1 MIKTF
6 FVLEMDEE
14 IKLKLEGLEVTEEE
28 DLSTTRSSQHL
39 DKELNELEETTLLA
53 DDIITDEEDNFFGKE
68 LNKKSPIEGELD
80 EDTVYENISC
90 IQKADHGNLQ
100 NLTFSGANLN
110 LRDISIL
117 AKYTHLQAVDVSHNQ
132 ISNLSALDNLNC
144 LLILNVSH
152 NLITKLLDFK
162 PPKNLKHANFSHNQI
177 EEIPDLS
184 AYHYLSELY
193 LDNNRISEI
202 KGLSKCHRL
211 SRLSLRYNHISK
223 IKNIESL
230 PLKYLNLS
238 NNQIFR
244 IENLETL
251 SWLRE
256 IDLSCNWISSL
267 QGLEKH
273 HLLESINVNN
283 NQIHSIEEIS
293 YIKDLI
299 LLRSFTILQ
308 NPISQ
313 IFNYHLAILFQIQR
327 LLELN
332 GSPVSITD
340 KVEALNL
347 FNPCL
352 EVVAAKT
359 HMMLTF
365 YSFLKPC
372 RISDITMSNINDPYP
387 MLVMVGPEGSGNK
400 ELAMK
405 LAEEFSENFGYGIP
419 ETTRQMLT
427 GEVDG
432 KDYNFN
438 TLNHFQQEVLNGE
451 FIVTNQYRGDYY
463 GLKSKTLESIAQE
476 GKGCITHM
484 QLEAMATLKNSYLQ
498 PRFILTVHSTKEE
511 HKRHMQDTGVYTEA
525 EIEHA
530 LYSRDAFIEYNQEH
544 PGGFFIVII
553 TDNMEFAHQK
563 LWQLVKSWIGT
574 SEKLP
579 RLSPIG
585 NQLEKETCPT
595 RPNSVAEQP
604 LYTAPMIGFVEEES
618 LKRRYQNVKKVV
630 QAYVPPLYEQ
640 ITRSASSASTRTYGN
655 SLKESLDNPPQ
666 SRNSSDEPS
675 SDESLNTFTS
685 APNTSNF
692 SKSVKRE
699 SSYDEQ
705 FSKSNSGSVDRLVL
719 SSQMEGTDDSGLNSK
734 SKTFVMTP
742 TPPAAPRPKSSSSS
756 HRYSRLG
763 STKHQI
769 IPPIATTNNEK

>member
-1 MIKTF
+1 
-6 FVLEMDEE
+6 
-14 IKLKLEGLEVTEEE
+14 
-28 DLSTTRSSQHL
+28 
-39 DKELNELEETTLLA
+39 
-53 DDIITDEEDNFFGKE
+53 
-68 LNKKSPIEGELD
+68 
-80 EDTVYENISC
+80 
-90 IQKADHGNLQ
+90 
-100 NLTFSGANLN
+100 
-110 LRDISIL
+110 
-117 AKYTHLQAVDVSHNQ
+117 
-132 ISNLSALDNLNC
+132 
-144 LLILNVSH
+144 
-152 NLITKLLDFK
+152 
-162 PPKNLKHANFSHNQI
+162 
-177 EEIPDLS
+177 
-184 AYHYLSELY
+184 
-193 LDNNRISEI
+193 
-202 KGLSKCHRL
+202 
-211 SRLSLRYNHISK
+211 
-223 IKNIESL
+223 
-230 PLKYLNLS
+230 
-238 NNQIFR
+238 
-244 IENLETL
+244 
-251 SWLRE
+251 
-256 IDLSCNWISSL
+256 
-267 QGLEKH
+267 
-273 HLLESINVNN
+273 
-283 NQIHSIEEIS
+283 
-293 YIKDLI
+293 
-299 LLRSFTILQ
+299 
-308 NPISQ
+308 
-313 IFNYHLAILFQIQR
+313 
-327 LLELN
+327 
-332 GSPVSITD
+332 
-340 KVEALNL
+340 
-347 FNPCL
+347 
-352 EVVAAKT
+352 
-359 HMMLTF
+359 
-365 YSFLKPC
+365 
-372 RISDITMSNINDPYP
+372 MSNINDPYP